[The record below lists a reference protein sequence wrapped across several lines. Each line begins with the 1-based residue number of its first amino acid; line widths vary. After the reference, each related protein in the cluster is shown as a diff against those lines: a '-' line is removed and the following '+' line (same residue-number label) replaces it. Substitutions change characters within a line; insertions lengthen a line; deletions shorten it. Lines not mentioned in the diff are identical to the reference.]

1 MAVSDV
7 ARHRGAV
14 LSAAAVLTVVGV
26 GLCQVLAQPEASSWA
41 GAVVIAALC
50 LLLGV
55 GMLPLIGGHES
66 VPLIAVA
73 AGVWGA
79 ASVVGGWLQ
88 IAQRAGESVF
98 DVGVGDV
105 SAGVETGLPVLV
117 GVLGALAVFGWCVAA
132 TRSDPPVLL
141 VAVIAGLG
149 ILAVSV
155 TGHGTDSSWA
165 PIVIGVHALCAAWWA
180 GTLGA
185 LVATIRGRSGWA
197 RMLPEFSRW
206 ALPVV
211 VVLTATGIIAAVAQ
225 LGVGPQLWESG
236 YGRVLVA
243 KSLLL
248 IVVLGLA
255 WWHRRTWL
263 PRAQRHGAAERESI
277 VRAGSELLVLALVLG
292 LAAGLAT
299 TATG

>member
-1 MAVSDV
+1 MPASDV
-7 ARHRGAV
+7 ARPRGAV
-14 LSAAAVLTVVGV
+14 LGAAAVLTMVGV
-26 GLCQVLAQPEASSWA
+26 GICQVLAEPEASSWA

-50 LLLGV
+50 LLLGL
-55 GMLPLIGGHES
+55 GTLPLIGGRET
-66 VPLIAVA
+66 VPLIAGA

-98 DVGVGDV
+98 EVGVGDV
-105 SAGVETGLPVLV
+105 TASVETGLPVLV
-117 GVLGALAVFGWCVAA
+117 GVLGALAVFGWCLAA
-132 TRSDPPVLL
+132 TRGDPPILL

-185 LVATIRGRSGWA
+185 LVATVRGKGGWA
-197 RMLPEFSRW
+197 RALPEFSRW

-211 VVLTATGIIAAVAQ
+211 AVLTATGVVAAVAQ

-236 YGRVLVA
+236 YGRVVVA
-243 KSLLL
+243 KSVLL
-248 IVVLGLA
+248 VAVLGLA

-263 PRAQRHGAAERESI
+263 PRARRHGAAERESI
-277 VRAGSELLVLALVLG
+277 FHAGSEVLVLAVVLG

-299 TATG
+299 TATV